1 MRDEKDVNT
10 IEVSVTYAGS
20 RKGPWEHAYEPT
32 VPLSKVRGDAMAH
45 FEVTDSTD
53 AGGNQILYKLMHGGN
68 TLNDLTRTVGAEAGD
83 EDGLEIRLVRE
94 VIAG

>member
-1 MRDEKDVNT
+1 MRDDKDIDT

-32 VPLSKVRGDAMAH
+32 AQLSRVRGDAMAY
-45 FEVTDSTD
+45 FEVADSAD
-53 AGGNQILYKLMHGGN
+53 AAGNQILYKLMHGAN
-68 TLNDLTRTVGAEAGD
+68 TLNDLTRTVGAEAGERD
-83 EDGLEIRLVRE
+83 RLELRLVRE